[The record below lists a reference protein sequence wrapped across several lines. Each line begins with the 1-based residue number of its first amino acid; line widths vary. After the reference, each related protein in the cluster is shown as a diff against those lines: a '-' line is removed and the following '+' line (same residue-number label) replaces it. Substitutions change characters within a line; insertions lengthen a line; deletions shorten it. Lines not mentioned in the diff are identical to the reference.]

1 METVCTDFS
10 YCFHRCVHP
19 DCHSKKNLASDG
31 VDRARR
37 FLDLRGKAGDH
48 QEHDHGK
55 ESREKSRETVVEATV
70 LLDTNNLV
78 DRPSDEVQ
86 PRDRSREGEARN
98 NGVQGLRLEFL
109 SQERDGF
116 HGSSRHC
123 IYITYVEN
131 YSGSSSSSDKIFL
144 YRSLSLEYPFVT

>member
-1 METVCTDFS
+1 
-10 YCFHRCVHP
+10 
-19 DCHSKKNLASDG
+19 
-31 VDRARR
+31 
-37 FLDLRGKAGDH
+37 LDLRGKAGDH

>member
-1 METVCTDFS
+1 
-10 YCFHRCVHP
+10 
-19 DCHSKKNLASDG
+19 
-31 VDRARR
+31 
-37 FLDLRGKAGDH
+37 
-48 QEHDHGK
+48 
-55 ESREKSRETVVEATV
+55 
-70 LLDTNNLV
+70 
-78 DRPSDEVQ
+78 
-86 PRDRSREGEARN
+86 
-98 NGVQGLRLEFL
+98 LRLEFL